1 MTLIECIRQKRNDMR
16 LVVLFEDCVRKVEL
30 HLRLRKLK
38 VSSLVLLCAIDL
50 SLGAI
55 RVVLMSYTVKHCRHH
70 YSTFPYI

>member
-38 VSSLVLLCAIDL
+38 VSSLVWLYVPSICL
-50 SLGAI
+50 SAQY
-55 RVVLMSYTVKHCRHH
+55 V
-70 YSTFPYI
+70 